1 MKLNFKISL
10 LIVCLLLCG
19 CAPGKRAIQI
29 KGSDTMVNLEQAW
42 AEEFMRVHPDHPVA
56 ITGGGSG
63 TGVASLIN
71 KTADLA
77 ACSREMKKKEIQMA
91 HVRKVYPYEILVA
104 FDGIAIVVSPKN
116 PIIHLSKQQLSDI
129 FTDKINN
136 WAQLG
141 GNNKKIV
148 ALSRDRNSGTHVF
161 FLEEIVKMG
170 DKKNKNE
177 FARDILMMPSSQA
190 IVEEVAANSSAI
202 GYIGLGYMEK
212 RLKVVSIS
220 KDSAAKPV
228 YPTIASIISKQYPIS
243 RPLYFYSNKKPKD
256 KIKAFID
263 FALSKAGQKIVGQ
276 MDFVP
281 LYH

>member
-1 MKLNFKISL
+1 MKLNFKILL
-10 LIVCLLLCG
+10 LIVCLLLYG

-42 AEEFMRVHPDHPVA
+42 AEEFMRIHPDHPVA

-91 HVRKVYPYEILVA
+91 NDRKVYPYEILVA
-104 FDGIAIVVSPKN
+104 FDGIAIVISPKN
-116 PIIHLSKQQLSDI
+116 PIRSLSKQQLSDI
-129 FTDKINN
+129 FSDKITN
-136 WAQLG
+136 WKQLG
-141 GNNKKIV
+141 GFDKKIV

-177 FARDILMMPSSQA
+177 FARDVLMMPSSQA
-190 IVEEVAANSSAI
+190 IVEEVVANSSAI
-202 GYIGLGYMEK
+202 GYIGLGYIEK
-212 RLKVVSIS
+212 RLKVVPIS
-220 KDSAAKPV
+220 KENTSNPV
-228 YPTIASIISKQYPIS
+228 FPTIASIISKQYPIS

-256 KIKAFID
+256 KVLTFIE
-263 FALSKAGQKIVGQ
+263 FALSKAGQNIVKL